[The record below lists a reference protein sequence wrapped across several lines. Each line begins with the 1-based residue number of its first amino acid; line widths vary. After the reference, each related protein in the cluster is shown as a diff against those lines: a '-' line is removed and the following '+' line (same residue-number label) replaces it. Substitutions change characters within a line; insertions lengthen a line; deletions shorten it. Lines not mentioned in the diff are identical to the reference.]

1 MKKGFTLVELLAVIV
16 ILSIIG
22 LITVPI
28 IVSNIERSR
37 VSTYRTNTQTLME
50 ASKQYVSKTMDNNDF
65 PESGIDI
72 KDLDIKKGNFKS
84 GIIKRCNEKDV
95 KEGNCTSDE
104 IGEIIAVN
112 VYNGRY
118 CAKGTKQGIEVAKVE
133 NEKDCNTID
142 STAPELTLKVIRR
155 TNNSILVAAYG
166 YDSQSEITKYTF
178 KIGNEEEKEIET
190 SSRVAK
196 YEFTGLKA
204 NQEYTITATVENEN
218 TGNENEN
225 TYRNEKSIKV
235 TTLATN
241 IPTFKISGS
250 GYSNSKEVTI
260 TYPEIEGGENYYDI
274 TYDGGNTWTTT
285 KVNENTTK
293 VLFTKNGKIR
303 AYTKYNGGEVE
314 NTLNIIGID
323 EGGPAFELEVTDA
336 DSWAQSKV
344 VKIYHKD
351 SNGKKIAGA
360 VDVGAG
366 LADKPYSF
374 DGGKTWTSKATK
386 TYQVNGTITVI
397 ARDKMGNKT
406 VKTITITKIDRE
418 KPKCTVTYYSPQGY
432 TSTSWT
438 NKQVT
443 LLGTCSDNGEC
454 VSNKILTLS
463 NEQNKMVSPG
473 EVCDKAGNCTTC
485 SETSVK
491 IDITKPTCGSPTGG
505 KINWTTNQNVTV
517 GVGCVDNGTYKSGC
531 SQSVFYSTI
540 SGHGRTGSST
550 ITIKDNAG
558 NVNTCT
564 NTYNKYID
572 IVAPTCGNNWSGES
586 TTWAKSRTITLS
598 GSTDDLSGIAST
610 SKKTINSETSPN
622 QTIKT
627 ANISITI
634 KDGAG
639 NTQVCTKNNANIYVD
654 NEKPACGN
662 WTGESTSWTKNNR
675 TIKVGCSDSGSGCTA
690 NPYTVKTYSSG
701 TTKTANLSYTIKDN
715 VGNSNTCTK
724 NNASIYVDKD
734 APSVPTAMLY
744 KWSDNNTQP
753 TSSNGLESYT
763 NNTWSKKKVYSEP
776 SESTDTGSGV
786 DHYEY
791 TTTGTTSN
799 ATNKKASYRTI
810 EANGVSYIKWRAVD
824 KAGNASAYSDKK
836 TVKIDKTAPTGSV
849 SGGTD
854 TTAIDGTPSKKTSD
868 TVTVNCSDTGGS
880 GIKTAQASVSLENK
894 TGKPVTVYTCEDNA
908 GNTTDVK
915 TNVCKYEANA
925 AACGG
930 YDTETYRYSCNCYYK
945 TTTVTAVTSTPS
957 TMSCPSGYTKSSGP
971 SRCGGDNSSREKCWT
986 ITCTANTQTCGS
998 CTGTRQVA
1006 KSCCHF

>member
-1 MKKGFTLVELLAVIV
+1 MKKGFTLIELLAVIV

-323 EGGPAFELEVTDA
+323 EGGPTIQKIINSTEWETSKEVT
-336 DSWAQSKV
+336 V
-344 VKIYHKD
+344 I
-351 SNGKKIAGA
+351 A
-360 VDVGAG
+360 VDSGSG

-374 DGGKTWTSKATK
+374 DGGKTWNVKNTK
-386 TYQVNGTITVI
+386 SFKENQIINFVVK
-397 ARDKMGNKT
+397 DKMGNKT
-406 VKTITITKIDRE
+406 YQNITINKIDTVKPTCELKVTSGTPGTNGWYKSNVTIDFSKVNDQANDIDGITKISGSGI
-418 KPKCTVTYYSPQGY
+418 KTQSINK
-432 TSTSWT
+432 STI
-438 NKQVT
+438 KE
-443 LLGTCSDNGEC
+443 D
-454 VSNKILTLS
+454 
-463 NEQNKMVSPG
+463 
-473 EVCDKAGNCTTC
+473 
-485 SETSVK
+485 
-491 IDITKPTCGSPTGG
+491 
-505 KINWTTNQNVTV
+505 
-517 GVGCVDNGTYKSGC
+517 GTY
-531 SQSVFYSTI
+531 
-540 SGHGRTGSST
+540 T
-550 ITIKDNAG
+550 ITGTVVDKVG
-558 NVNTCT
+558 NKNTCT
-564 NTYNKYID
+564 LTVKKDSTPPVTTLNISGTAYGNGYRSGA
-572 IVAPTCGNNWSGES
+572 IVTTTCQEK
-586 TTWAKSRTITLS
+586 T
-598 GSTDDLSGIAST
+598 SGIAS
-610 SKKTINSETSPN
+610 KTNN
-622 QTIKT
+622 QTLTT
-627 ANISITI
+627 AGSN
-634 KDGAG
+634 
-639 NTQVCTKNNANIYVD
+639 
-654 NEKPACGN
+654 
-662 WTGESTSWTKNNR
+662 
-675 TIKVGCSDSGSGCTA
+675 KV
-690 NPYTVKTYSSG
+690 
-701 TTKTANLSYTIKDN
+701 
-715 VGNSNTCTK
+715 
-724 NNASIYVDKD
+724 
-734 APSVPTAMLY
+734 
-744 KWSDNNTQP
+744 
-753 TSSNGLESYT
+753 
-763 NNTWSKKKVYSEP
+763 
-776 SESTDTGSGV
+776 
-786 DHYEY
+786 
-791 TTTGTTSN
+791 TGTC
-799 ATNKKASYRTI
+799 
-810 EANGVSYIKWRAVD
+810 VD
-824 KAGNASAYSDKK
+824 KAGNTSSKSATYNIYVYSKDAKCGYATCQNAACGCAQTKQVNKTCATAACGCKKYKKCRNSACGCDKYKKCTHKDCGQDKVCTSYNTCQNAACGETEYCSQYSCTLYKSCRHCTKYNTPK
-836 TVKIDKTAPTGSV
+836 TTPKKCGELGGSFSQTSQTTSSSQGICTYCAAYATSRDSSCGTETAYGSACDNAQ
-849 SGGTD
+849 SRHCSQT
-854 TTAIDGTPSKKTSD
+854 SKKTNSCA
-868 TVTVNCSDTGGS
+868 T
-880 GIKTAQASVSLENK
+880 
-894 TGKPVTVYTCEDNA
+894 
-908 GNTTDVK
+908 
-915 TNVCKYEANA
+915 
-925 AACGG
+925 AACGCASTKKVNKTCRTKKCG
-930 YDTETYRYSCNCYYK
+930 CETYESCRTSGCGCEEYK
-945 TTTVTAVTSTPS
+945 TCQNAACGHDTVCAAYKTCQNAA
-957 TMSCPSGYTKSSGP
+957 CGYAT
-971 SRCGGDNSSREKCWT
+971 CW
-986 ITCTANTQTCGS
+986 
-998 CTGTRQVA
+998 
-1006 KSCCHF
+1006 HL

>member
-1 MKKGFTLVELLAVIV
+1 MKKGFTLIELLAVIV

-72 KDLDIKKGNFKS
+72 RDLDIKKDNFKS

-133 NEKDCNTID
+133 SEKDCNTID

-260 TYPEIEGGENYYDI
+260 IYPEIEGGENYYDI
-274 TYDGGNTWTTT
+274 TYDSGKTWTTT

-360 VDVGAG
+360 IDVGAG

-374 DGGKTWTSKATK
+374 DGGKTWTSKETK
-386 TYQVNGTITVI
+386 SYQVNGTITVI

-406 VKTITITKIDRE
+406 FKTITITKIDRE

-454 VSNKILTLS
+454 VSPGKTLTTS
-463 NEQNKMVSPG
+463 NEQNQMLSPG
-473 EVCDKAGNCTTC
+473 EVCDKAGNCTEC
-485 SETSVK
+485 PKASVK
-491 IDITKPTCGSPTGG
+491 IDTTKPTCGSPTGG
-505 KINWTTNQNVTV
+505 KINWTTNRDVTV
-517 GVGCVDNGTYKSGC
+517 GVVCVDNGTYKSGC
-531 SQSVFYSTI
+531 SQSVYYSTI

-622 QTIKT
+622 QTIKK
-627 ANISITI
+627 AKVSITI
-634 KDGAG
+634 KDNAG
-639 NTQVCTKNNANIYVD
+639 NEKICEKDNANIYVD

-662 WTGESTSWTKNNR
+662 WSGESTSWTKNNR
-675 TIKVGCSDSGSGCTA
+675 TIKVGCTDSGSGCTA
-690 NPYTVKTYSSG
+690 STYTVKTYKSG
-701 TTKTANLSYTIKDN
+701 TTKKDNLSYTIKDN

-724 NNASIYVDKD
+724 NNANIYVDKD
-734 APSVPTAMLY
+734 DPSVPTAMLY

-753 TSSNGLESYT
+753 TSSSGLESYT
-763 NNTWSKKKVYSEP
+763 NDTWSKKKVYSEP
-776 SESTDTGSGV
+776 SASTDTGSGV

-824 KAGNASAYSDKK
+824 KAGNASAYSDRK

-925 AACGG
+925 AACNG
-930 YDTETYRYSCNCYYK
+930 YDSYDCNPRECNCTTK
-945 TTTVTAVTSTPS
+945 TVLVDKKKVSGSAAS
-957 TMSCPSGYTKSSGP
+957 MISCASGYVPECEQLFGNVTCYCKKYST
-971 SRCGGDNSSREKCWT
+971 SRSCS
-986 ITCTANTQTCGS
+986 TCYDTCY
-998 CTGTRQVA
+998 TP